1 MLPRTYKNKIIA
13 AAVTLLLLIVAVL
26 ILVFVVHYPPD
37 PPIAERGVEVALG
50 DSDLGLGDHPSLSE
64 PESAPAAPATQTA
77 EEHVSTQTTENTVSV
92 PSSPV
97 KTPAK
102 PVVTPTQ
109 PTPQPEQPKQPEVN
123 QNALFKGKNSN
134 NSNNNSSTSSG
145 SSGNTSGS
153 GNMGKP
159 NGNPNS
165 TNYTGDGGGNGTG
178 ADYRLGNRGVVSKG
192 KPSGNDGKEGQITV
206 SIEVDK
212 NGKVVKASVSRPTTI
227 TDGKLQ
233 NEAVAAAMRTTFKPD
248 PSAPEVQRG
257 TITYYYKNTN

>member
-178 ADYRLGNRGVVSKG
+178 VGINYSLAGRGVERLQ
-192 KPSGNDGKEGQITV
+192 KPTKKDGVQGSITV
-206 SIEVDK
+206 RIEVDNK
-212 NGKVVKASVSRPTTI
+212 GNVVNASIGKKDIFDKDVLNYV
-227 TDGKLQ
+227 LQ
-233 NEAVAAAMRTTFKPD
+233 AARSTKFKPD
-248 PSAPEVQRG
+248 PSAPEVQLG
-257 TITYYYKNTN
+257 TITYHYTF